1 MSIRKL
7 PLQLLATTNASQG
20 DILVYSAANSTV
32 EFGMSTDNNSWV
44 NSNDYAT
51 YSVVTANIYDTYT
64 SVASLINT
72 VQANLT
78 SVIGSAP
85 ATLDTLAEIAAAL
98 ENDANIAVTLTTQIS
113 NSEARRESNL
123 FYSYNGH
130 TVTSTANIVPSTN
143 NTISLG
149 GPGAVWKDI
158 YVGPGTIYVGDLEL
172 ASTAEG
178 LSITSVSTATT
189 TTLDTTFPNIS
200 TAINLVQANL
210 TTEVGVAAANDYN
223 TYTTVN
229 GLINTVDGRV
239 TTEAGIAAANDYNT
253 YTTVNG
259 LINTVD
265 GRVTTEAGVAA
276 ANDYAT
282 YTTLTT
288 NTYNTYTTLS
298 GLIDSIS
305 SNISSD
311 TSSAANDYVTYTT
324 LSGLI
329 NSVQANLTSI
339 IDSAPGTLDTLAEIA
354 AALENDANIAVTLS
368 SQISGIAVTSAA
380 NDYNTYTTVTGLI
393 NTEAGVAAANDYNT
407 YTTVNGLITTV
418 DGRVTTEAGVAAAN
432 DYNTYNT
439 VIGLIN
445 TVSADLV
452 AADNNAWVN
461 ANDYATYT
469 TITGLLNGV
478 QDNVTSLTSTVDSID
493 ANVYTTY
500 TNLIGLLDIVQ
511 NNVESSSNA
520 AAAVYNDNFTI
531 TTSNTFILSH
541 SADDSSK
548 LVVTLDGL
556 VQTPDINYIVN
567 NTTLT
572 LANTLPLPAGLSV
585 GVRHIGGTI
594 RTAAADIWATVTANA
609 TLAADNHYFVDSSAS
624 TITLTLPAASYGKK
638 VKIIDAVGKA
648 NVNAITITGAGA
660 KIMGVAD
667 DLSVSTYRAALTLVY
682 FDEANGWL
690 LGEV

>member
-210 TTEVGVAAANDYN
+210 TTEVGV
-223 TYTTVN
+223 
-229 GLINTVDGRV
+229 
-239 TTEAGIAAANDYNT
+239 AAANDYNT

>member
-239 TTEAGIAAANDYNT
+239 TTEAG
-253 YTTVNG
+253 
-259 LINTVD
+259 
-265 GRVTTEAGVAA
+265 VAA

-418 DGRVTTEAGVAAAN
+418 DGRVTTEAGVAAAS